1 VETPDVRYARSGD
14 VSIAYQVVGD
24 GPIDLLYVPGWISHL
39 DLSWEEP
46 SLARFLRRL
55 AAGFRLILFD
65 RRGTGLSERV
75 PDDDLP
81 TLEGRWDDVR
91 AVLDAT
97 GSEQPAIF
105 AQGYGCPLAISFA
118 ASHPERTRA
127 LILYSAIAK
136 AGLKTEDY
144 PWGSTP
150 EEVERWHAHTFEGWG
165 TAEFAREWLRRLA
178 PSGRATAGRSPGT
191 PG

>member
-14 VSIAYQVVGD
+14 VSIAYQMVGD

-46 SLARFLRRL
+46 SLARVLRRL
-55 AAGFRLILFD
+55 AVGFRLIMFD

-75 PDDDLP
+75 PEDDLP

-91 AVLDAT
+91 AVLDAA

-150 EEVERWHAHTFEGWG
+150 EEVERWHAHTLEGWG
-165 TAEFAREWLRRLA
+165 VLSSPGSGFGVSRPPLRA
-178 PSGRATAGRSPGT
+178 MGGRSPGT